1 MSKQLNTKK
10 ERLDAVMNKVQQKEQ
25 SAPVP
30 EKMRERMAAIDAVMQ
45 NAEKTERENK
55 IQQFNAQQAERKP
68 AIGKEEIQKAKE
80 IFREYK
86 QGKHVYDEN
95 VVENERW
102 YQNRVPVKESQQGVK
117 KTYRSSWLFNAL
129 NNKHADFMD
138 NYPEPSVLARELSDK
153 NAAVTMSSI
162 LPCIFEQNRFKR
174 TYSKNVWAKIDYGTA
189 VYHVKWDPTK
199 LNGLGDIA
207 IERANVLNLFWKPG
221 VENIQD
227 SPHFF
232 AVSYCDNE
240 ALQAMYPELKDHL
253 TPSAGAETK
262 EFITDD
268 NLKQQNRTCVFEW
281 YYKKT
286 VGTKTVL
293 HYVKF
298 VDDVVLYASENETT
312 IESDGHGTP
321 KGQPM
326 AVTGFYEHGKY
337 PYVFD
342 ILFPMEGMPVG
353 TGYID
358 KLKGVQEQIDELDN
372 AIVLNAKQAAICR
385 WIMNNETKLNEDEFA
400 DWTIPIV
407 HTTDGNF
414 NKNTATQI
422 NSAPISESVIAVRD
436 RKVDELKETGSN
448 RDFANGS
455 TASGVTSGAAIAA
468 LQEAGNK
475 TSRDMINTTYDAV
488 EEIAEMTVELVR
500 QFYTTE
506 RCFRITAPNG
516 QEAFVKFDNS
526 SIRKQN
532 MLNEENKIIGQRLPI
547 FDIKIKAHK
556 QNPFS
561 RAAQNQDLINLY
573 SMGFFN
579 PDTADQALA
588 CLELMDIENK
598 ERLVAK
604 ISENRTMYMQLQQIQ
619 PILANLAMMVD
630 SMKPGYNMTQKLMQQ
645 GLLNVNAVSAG
656 GGSMAISAGNT
667 NQLGGMNNSSGY
679 PSVDNARQRV
689 AESAEIK

>member
-1 MSKQLNTKK
+1 MSNHNQKSRK
-10 ERLDAVMNKVQQKEQ
+10 EQLDAAMDKVQQMP
-25 SAPVP
+25 APQ
-30 EKMRERMAAIDAVMQ
+30 KTQQRMAAIDAAMQ
-45 NAEKTERENK
+45 KAEKTSRENQ
-55 IQQFNAQQAERKP
+55 IQEFNAKQSAKKP
-68 AIGKEEIQKAKE
+68 AIGKEEVQKARE
-80 IFREYK
+80 IFREYQ
-86 QGKHVYDEN
+86 QGKSIYDDT

-102 YQNRVPVKESQQGVK
+102 YQNKVEVKPSQKGIK

-138 NYPEPSVLARELSDK
+138 NFPEPSVLPREISDK
-153 NAAVTMSSI
+153 DSAVMLSSV
-162 LPCIFEQNRFKR
+162 LPCVFEQNRFKK
-174 TYSKNVWAKIDYGTA
+174 TYSKNIWAKINYGTGTYQ
-189 VYHVKWDPTK
+189 VVWDSTK
-199 LNGLGDIA
+199 LNGLGDVSILK
-207 IERANVLNLFWKPG
+207 ANTLNLFWKPG

-240 ALQAMYPELKDHL
+240 ILQSMYPQLKDCL
-253 TPSAGAETK
+253 TSSAGGETK

-268 NLKQQNRTCVFEW
+268 NLKQKNRTCVFEW
-281 YYKKT
+281 YYKKP

-298 VDDVVLYASENETT
+298 VGDTVLFASENETQV
-312 IESDGHGTP
+312 ESDGEGNL
-321 KGQPM
+321 KKQPM

-337 PYVFD
+337 PYVLD
-342 ILFPMEGMPVG
+342 VLFPMEGMPVG

-372 AIVLNAKQAAICR
+372 AILVNAKQAAISR
-385 WIMNNETKLNEDEFA
+385 WIMNNETKLNEQEFA

-407 HTTDGNF
+407 HTTDGQF
-414 NKNTATQI
+414 NENTATQI

-475 TSRDMINTTYDAV
+475 TSRDMISGTYEAV
-488 EEIAEMTVELVR
+488 EEIAEMVIELIR
-500 QFYTTE
+500 QFYTTK
-506 RCFRITAPNG
+506 RWFRITAPNG
-516 QEAFVKFDNS
+516 EEAFTHFDNTA
-526 SIRKQN
+526 IKKQN
-532 MLNEENKIIGQRLPI
+532 NFDANGNVLGQRLPV

-561 RAAQNQDLINLY
+561 RVAQNQDLINLY
-573 SMGFFN
+573 GLGFFN
-579 PDTADQALA
+579 PETADQALA

-598 ERLVAK
+598 ERLIQK
-604 ISENRTMYMQLQQIQ
+604 ISQNKTMYQQLQQIQ
-619 PILANLAMMVD
+619 PILARLAMMVD
-630 SMKPGYNMTQKLMQQ
+630 SMKPGLNMTQRLYQQ
-645 GLLNVNAVSAG
+645 GLLDINVAPAG
-656 GGSMAISAGNT
+656 GASVPMSDGNT
-667 NQLGGMNNSSGY
+667 NPLGEMRSGSGF
-679 PSVDNARQRV
+679 PTVDNARQRV